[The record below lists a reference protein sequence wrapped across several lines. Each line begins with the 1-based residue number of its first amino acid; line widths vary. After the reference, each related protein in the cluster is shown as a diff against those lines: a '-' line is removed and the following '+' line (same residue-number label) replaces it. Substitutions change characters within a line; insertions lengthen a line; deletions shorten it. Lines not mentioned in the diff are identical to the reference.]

1 MLKTNYFS
9 RLTKG
14 VGSLRN
20 ISALKKRQEGKIGY
34 ILLWLIGVPIP
45 ILFFIYLL
53 RGCD

>member
-20 ISALKKRQEGKIGY
+20 ISALKKRQEGKMFG
-34 ILLWLIGVPIP
+34 L
-45 ILFFIYLL
+45 IYLRVGDFTFRFL
-53 RGCD
+53 WFIDPANK